1 MDKAWSVSGSK
12 KVLYDFNMELLLGVD
27 GGAEL
32 SPSFGGSLA
41 PSKDLLLAA
50 SLKYGL
56 GKTSFEE
63 PMLSLPALPG
73 ANVVRL
79 LMTLFYECS

>member
-1 MDKAWSVSGSK
+1 MDKGRSVSESK
-12 KVLYDFNMELLLGVD
+12 KVLYDFHMELLLGVD

-32 SPSFGGSLA
+32 IPSFGGSLA
-41 PSKDLLLAA
+41 PSEDLLLPA

-63 PMLSLPALPG
+63 PMLSLPALPR

-79 LMTLFYECS
+79 FMTVFYKCS